1 VGEVQQAS
9 GPPPPRPSPGE
20 PSATL
25 HGASPHRVREVTQ
38 SAAFDHARP
47 IGMYGAAVTDLNDT
61 VSEPDQPAHAGAP
74 LVDPS
79 GRNWWDGQQWQ
90 PLPGRRRT
98 RPPTWVL
105 ALVCVLVAAVIAG
118 VAVVVAHRGSDN
130 QSKAEDAF
138 VSKMVK
144 SKVVAS
150 YTARFTPAA
159 RRALINFGYQ
169 VCDDY
174 SSGLSYK
181 QILNKY
187 QARFNRSAF
196 RHAWV
201 DHSGRLDTRGLAGA
215 CADLAH
221 WHRGRC
227 RATNALPRSGAR
239 ALKVVEVDSRHCRGQ
254 GSQLRRR

>member
-1 VGEVQQAS
+1 
-9 GPPPPRPSPGE
+9 
-20 PSATL
+20 
-25 HGASPHRVREVTQ
+25 
-38 SAAFDHARP
+38 
-47 IGMYGAAVTDLNDT
+47 MYGAAVTDLNDT
-61 VSEPDQPAHAGAP
+61 VSEPDQPAHAGVP

-98 RPPTWVL
+98 QPPTWVL

-187 QARFNRSAF
+187 QPGSTAQPFGKPGSTTRD
-196 RHAWV
+196 AWIREA
-201 DHSGRLDTRGLAGA
+201 SQGLAQILLTGIA
-215 CADLAH
+215 AAVAPQTLCPDQAP
-221 WHRGRC
+221 
-227 RATNALPRSGAR
+227 ALSKS
-239 ALKVVEVDSRHCRGQ
+239 LK
-254 GSQLRRR
+254 